1 MNIVNPINKQIKKTA
16 MHKIILI
23 LLTSPM
29 FALSQN
35 TSVFIRLN
43 DAAGQQ
49 IKGESVTRGFEKY
62 IQATSTGAAGK
73 NNTQFN
79 FTMTVSG
86 AAADLKKMMA
96 TDQLL
101 STAEVVAVVPN
112 GGGAPV
118 VSYTIK
124 MEQVKVLSCSE
135 GMGCNGAMNTTV
147 ALQATRIGWTYYTQ
161 NPKGGASTV
170 SRKFGWDSSTN
181 AAWTNF

>member
-1 MNIVNPINKQIKKTA
+1 

-23 LLTSPM
+23 LLLSPL
-29 FALSQN
+29 FAHSQN
-35 TSVFIRLN
+35 TSVFIKMT
-43 DAAGQQ
+43 DATGQQ
-49 IKGESVTRGFEKY
+49 VKGESVTRGFERY
-62 IQATSTGAAGK
+62 IQALSTAAAGK

-86 AAADLKKMMA
+86 ASADLKKAM
-96 TDQLL
+96 TTGQLL
-101 STAEVVAVVPN
+101 PATEVIAVVSN

-118 VSYTIK
+118 VSYSIK

-135 GMGCNGAMNTTV
+135 GMGCNSAMNTIV

-170 SRKFGWDSSTN
+170 SKKFGWDTSIN
-181 AAWTNF
+181 AEWTSF